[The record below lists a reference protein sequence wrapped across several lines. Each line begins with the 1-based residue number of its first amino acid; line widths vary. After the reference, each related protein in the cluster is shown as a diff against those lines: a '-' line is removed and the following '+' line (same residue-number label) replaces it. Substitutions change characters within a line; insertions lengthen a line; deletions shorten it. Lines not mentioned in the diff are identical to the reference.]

1 MVSISVSGLSWT
13 APDGHLVLKEVDLQL
28 TREKVGLVGR
38 NGVGKTTLLQI
49 LAGNRD
55 GASGNVTTDGRIS
68 LLRQEVQ
75 ADAEA
80 TISDLF
86 GVAGAMAVLRRA
98 EAGEASVAELGDA
111 DWTLADR
118 MRQALAR
125 VELDVDVSTSLRT
138 LSGGQRTRAGLAA
151 AIFEQPDFIFLDEPT
166 NNLDRQGRAALLQF
180 LDEWT
185 MGMVVVSHDREL
197 LEKMD
202 AIIELTTLGASRY
215 GGNWSQYRARKAAEL
230 EAAEHDLAY
239 AQKKRAAIQRKAQ
252 LANERKLRRDSAG
265 SRKASRGDMPRILIG
280 ARKNAA
286 EASAGSGARLS
297 EKLSTQAA
305 EAVVA
310 ARAKIEVL
318 EQLSIVLAPTGLRSN
333 RKVLA
338 MREVAAGYEQGRPL
352 FRGIDLTIVGPERVA
367 ILGRNGVG
375 KSTLLK
381 LVSGALEPAEGRVT
395 VEVPAAMIDQQVSF
409 LDPARSILDNFRI
422 LNPDANENMCRSAL
436 AGFLFRGDD
445 ALQTVGTLSGGQ
457 MLRAGLACRLG
468 GSQPP
473 QLLILD
479 EPTNHLDIESVDAV
493 EAALESYD
501 GALLVVSH
509 DDVFLRNI
517 SIQRI
522 VDLDAIDVSTAAWQG
537 PQ

>member
-125 VELDVDVSTSLRT
+125 VELDVDLSTSLRT

-239 AQKKRAAIQRKAQ
+239 AQKKRADIQRKAQ

-265 SRKASRGDMPRILIG
+265 SRKASRGDMPGILIG

-352 FRGIDLTIVGPERVA
+352 FRCVDLTIVGPERVA

-522 VDLDAIDVSTAAWQG
+522 VDLDAMDVSTAAWQG